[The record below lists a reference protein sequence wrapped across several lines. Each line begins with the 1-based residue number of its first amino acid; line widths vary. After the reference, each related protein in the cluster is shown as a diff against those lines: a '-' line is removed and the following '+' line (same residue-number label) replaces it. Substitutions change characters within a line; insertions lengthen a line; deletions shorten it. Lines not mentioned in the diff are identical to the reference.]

1 MLGKIL
7 LLENDIHVEY
17 IVKMILED
25 DGFFVL
31 TTTYT
36 SVLQD
41 ASTSQPDL
49 VILSPR
55 LRSYFEIRTL
65 CENLRFESKTEEL
78 PIIFLSARRNLE
90 DFAIQCNASAYISK
104 TFYIDDLCNTVKD
117 ILSL

>member
-17 IVKMILED
+17 IVKRILED

-31 TTTYT
+31 TTTYS
-36 SVLQD
+36 SVLKD

-55 LRSYFEIRTL
+55 LRSCLEITTL
-65 CENLRFESKTEEL
+65 CENLRFGSKTEKL
-78 PIIFLSARRNLE
+78 QIIFLSARYNLE
-90 DFAIQCNASAYISK
+90 DFARQCNVSAYIAK
-104 TFYIDDLCNTVKD
+104 PFYIDDLCNTVKD